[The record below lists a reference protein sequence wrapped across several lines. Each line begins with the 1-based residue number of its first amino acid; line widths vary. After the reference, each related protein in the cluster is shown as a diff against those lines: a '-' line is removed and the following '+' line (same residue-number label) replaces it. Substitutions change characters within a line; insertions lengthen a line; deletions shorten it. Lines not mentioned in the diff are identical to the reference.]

1 MKKITVTIG
10 IPAFNEEGNIVHL
23 LESIYRQQG
32 KLFNIQEILVIS
44 DGSTDK
50 TEELVQ
56 TFSKTHKRVK
66 LIADRNRTGKSER
79 LNTLYRIAQG
89 EFILSLDADVFLK
102 NDDVIEKLVGKVAKN
117 TNVVGARFIPVPQST
132 FMGKLSV
139 ISYESFEDAF
149 LNLKNGCNIYSLVG
163 GAQLIRTSFAK
174 KVTYPRK
181 TISDQNYLY
190 AQAIQGNAQGYSFAQ
205 DAEVWTRT
213 VSTFHD
219 WRVLGVRS
227 TIEDKQSLRRNV
239 GNQIMK
245 EYYMPRNIFAKS
257 LIKFFFKHPVLTV
270 GSVIMNLYIRLFP
283 YTKSKPK
290 NGKWELTLSS
300 KIGILM

>member
-1 MKKITVTIG
+1 MKKTSITIG
-10 IPAFNEEGNIVHL
+10 IPAYNEEGNIVHL
-23 LESIYRQQG
+23 LESIYRQRG
-32 KLFNIQEILVIS
+32 RHFSIWEVLVIS

-56 TFSKTHKRVK
+56 VFAKKHKKVK
-66 LIADRNRTGKSER
+66 LIADGVRTGKSER
-79 LNTLYRIAQG
+79 LNTLYRKARG
-89 EFILSLDADVFLK
+89 EFILSLDADVVLK
-102 NDDVIEKLVGKVAKN
+102 KPDTIEQLLKKVKLS
-117 TNVVGARFIPVPQST
+117 TTVVGARFIPVPQKT

-139 ISYESFEDAF
+139 ISYTSFEDAF
-149 LNLKNGCNIYSLVG
+149 MKLKNGRNIYSLVG
-163 GAQLIRTSFAK
+163 GAQLIRTSFARK
-174 KVTYPRK
+174 ITYPKK

-190 AQAIQGNAQGYSFAQ
+190 ARAIQGNARGYAFART
-205 DAEVWTRT
+205 AEVWTRT

-227 TIEDKQSLRRNV
+227 TIEDKKSLRKSMGDEIV
-239 GNQIMK
+239 K

-257 LIKFFFKHPVLTV
+257 LIKFFFKHPILTV
-270 GSVIMNLYIRLFP
+270 GSVIMNIYIRKFP
-283 YTKSKPK
+283 YNASKPK